1 MRLNEECVE
10 KLMLYFEENLSCDTG
25 KIKPIKLKQVYIQGF
40 TDEEFFTAAQ
50 FCAVKG
56 FISGP
61 PGTKAIKDVP
71 PKYMCVAKIEAP
83 GWTFLDVIHSD
94 GLMERIHRANG
105 FQKLCDLI
113 TLCKTCTEIAAFFL

>member
-71 PKYMCVAKIEAP
+71 LLIILSSSSNIVNIKVIN
-83 GWTFLDVIHSD
+83 FL
-94 GLMERIHRANG
+94 
-105 FQKLCDLI
+105 
-113 TLCKTCTEIAAFFL
+113 FLY